1 MNWHRNSG
9 ESGEGP
15 AIETAE
21 RKSRT
26 TLIVALLPGL
36 IVASLLAIAAALL
49 ARFTILPSVLIGLV
63 LGMLLSGRGSDP
75 TYEPGLTFGSRVVL
89 RMGVALLGAQV
100 TLPQIIDLGPAAA
113 LIAVA
118 GLILCLVAGYL
129 LARALRVSEE
139 VAFLTSAAVAICG
152 ASAALAVSA
161 VLPRSETSERN
172 AGATVASITVIG
184 TAAMIFYPLV
194 AELAGMDSQ
203 AAGIFFGA
211 SLHEV
216 VQAVGA
222 GFTHSELAGETSATV
237 KLMRVACLAPVVALI
252 GWWSHK
258 SNVGVEGQRP
268 PLLPLFLV
276 GFLALAALASIGAI
290 PAALL
295 PFLREASRLC
305 LLVAIVALGTKIAPR
320 RLLAFGSRPLLAIVG
335 QTLILAGFA
344 FAAVIYWGS

>member
-1 MNWHRNSG
+1 MSER
-9 ESGEGP
+9 GEGP
-15 AIETAE
+15 AIDTAE

-26 TLIVALLPGL
+26 AAIVALLPGL
-36 IVASLLAIAAALL
+36 IAASVLAVAAALV
-49 ARFTILPSVLIGLV
+49 ARFTILPAVLIGLV
-63 LGMLLSGRGSDP
+63 LGMLLSGWGSHP

-89 RMGVALLGAQV
+89 RVGVALLGAQV
-100 TLPQIIDLGPAAA
+100 TIPQIIDLGPAAA

-118 GLILCLVAGYL
+118 GLILALVAGYA
-129 LARALRVSEE
+129 LARALRLSEE
-139 VAFLTSAAVAICG
+139 LALLTSAAVAICG

-172 AGATVASITVIG
+172 AGATVAAITVIG

-194 AELAGMDSQ
+194 AELAGMDAK

-222 GFTHSELAGETSATV
+222 GFTHSELAGEVSATV
-237 KLMRVACLAPVVALI
+237 KLIRVACLAPVVMLI
-252 GWWSHK
+252 GWWSHR
-258 SNVGVEGQRP
+258 SNVDAQAQRP

-276 GFLALAALASIGAI
+276 GFLALAVLASVGAI

-295 PFLREASRLC
+295 PILREASRLC
-305 LLVAIVALGTKIAPR
+305 LLVAIVALGMKIALR
-320 RLLAFGSRPLLAIVG
+320 RLLAFGSRPLLAIAG
-335 QTLILAGFA
+335 QTLILTGFA
-344 FAAVIYWGS
+344 FGAVIYWGS